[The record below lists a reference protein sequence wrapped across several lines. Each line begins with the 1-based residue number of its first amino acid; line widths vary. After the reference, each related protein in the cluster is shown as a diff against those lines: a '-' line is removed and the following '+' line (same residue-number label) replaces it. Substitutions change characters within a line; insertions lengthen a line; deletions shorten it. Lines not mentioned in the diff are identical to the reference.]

1 MAMGTVTRLLGKAAV
16 RQDLA
21 PPLSWRGDLVTIL
34 FSVWTIAGAFLDGWA
49 HSKVVQFETFF
60 TPWHG
65 VFYSGFAALS
75 FWIIVVVAANMRE
88 GRAGWAAVPAGY
100 RLGVIGLAIFTVG
113 TVFDFLWHEVFGIEQ
128 AGERLAS
135 PAHLLL
141 FVGGLLAVTSPLR
154 AAWVRTGGQ
163 ADAPSLK
170 TFLPGLLSLT
180 LATTVVAFMLGHLWG
195 FYSADFLG
203 LRQYAEFQGQFAA
216 SPQAARALAFLTQA
230 RVGGAILLSNV
241 ILLAPALLMLRRWRV
256 PPGSMTIFFVT
267 VTIWMAALR
276 EFHLPEV
283 IVVALL
289 GGLAADV
296 LVQVLRPS
304 PERAAA
310 FRLFATAV
318 PLVLWTLYFVAT
330 HLRWGLALSPELWV
344 GGVFFTG
351 ASGLALSLIM
361 VPASQRQTG

>member
-1 MAMGTVTRLLGKAAV
+1 MSTATSLFGRSAV
-16 RQDLA
+16 SWEPG
-21 PPLSWRGDLVTIL
+21 PPLGWRGELLTIL
-34 FSVWTIAGAFLDGWA
+34 LSTWTIAGAFLDGWA

-65 VFYSGFAALS
+65 VFYSGFTALGA
-75 FWIIVVVAANMRE
+75 WIIWTIATNARA
-88 GRAGWAAVPAGY
+88 GRSGWAAVPAGY
-100 RLGVIGLAIFTVG
+100 RLGVIGLSIFTIG

-141 FVGGLLAVTSPLR
+141 FIGGLLAVTSPLR
-154 AAWVRTGGQ
+154 AAWGRTGGE
-163 ADAPSLK
+163 ADTSSLK
-170 TFLPGLLSLT
+170 DFLPGLLSLT

-203 LRQYAEFQGQFAA
+203 LRQYAHFQGQFAA
-216 SPQAARALAFLTQA
+216 SPQAMRDLAFLTQA
-230 RVGGAILLSNV
+230 RVAGAILLSNL
-241 ILLAPALLMLRRWRV
+241 ILLAPALLMLKRWRV
-256 PPGSMTIFFVT
+256 PAGSMTILFGTVT
-267 VTIWMAALR
+267 VWMAALR

-289 GGLAADV
+289 SGLAADILV
-296 LVQVLRPS
+296 LALRPRRDR
-304 PERAAA
+304 PAA
-310 FRLFATAV
+310 FRLFATIV

-351 ASGLALSLIM
+351 AFGLVLSLIM
-361 VPASQRQTG
+361 VPAAEPVRQ